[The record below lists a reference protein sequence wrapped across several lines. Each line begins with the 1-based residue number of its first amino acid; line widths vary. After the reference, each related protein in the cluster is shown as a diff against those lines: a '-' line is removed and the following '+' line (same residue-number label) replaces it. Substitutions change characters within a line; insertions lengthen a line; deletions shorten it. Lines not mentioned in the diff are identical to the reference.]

1 MTRMI
6 TRADEKYA
14 FNFVKND
21 YEDSL
26 IEFLSEKNI
35 NLNDRNDAANLLEYA
50 IKCDNYNVSM
60 ILMEFGADPNT
71 YHDCLLMALLNYNLK
86 LFISLLKNGANPNV
100 VYQNGTSLMEMIITL
115 QKTNYN
121 QNYFEFARALVE
133 EPNYQL
139 EDRLI
144 NELRELDWLVS
155 IWRIYLKNASESEF

>member
-1 MTRMI
+1 MSRMI
-6 TRADEKYA
+6 TRADEKCA

-26 IEFLSEKNI
+26 IELLSEKNI

-50 IKCDNYNVSM
+50 VKCDNYNIST
-60 ILMEFGADPNT
+60 ILMIS
-71 YHDCLLMALLNYNLK
+71 NYNLE

-100 VYQNGTSLMEMIITL
+100 AYRNGTSLMEMIIAL
-115 QKTNYN
+115 QYVNCY

-133 EPNYQL
+133 EPNFQL

-144 NELRELDWLVS
+144 NDLRELGWLAP
-155 IWRIYLKNASESEF
+155 IWHIYLRRTPETEFE